1 MIISSVNFDGL
12 VRLLKKKSSLWTTS
26 LFMER
31 GLVFRSHLF
40 LLGRQFRSAP
50 IQLGPLSIPK
60 GLFDSR
66 ISRGGEE
73 RDFNGGE
80 GRGDILIKNVF
91 GSQGEGR
98 GRDFKIILL
107 FYP

>member
-1 MIISSVNFDGL
+1 L
-12 VRLLKKKSSLWTTS
+12 VREL
-26 LFMER
+26 
-31 GLVFRSHLF
+31 
-40 LLGRQFRSAP
+40 
-50 IQLGPLSIPK
+50 
-60 GLFDSR
+60 
-66 ISRGGEE
+66 GGEG

-80 GRGDILIKNVF
+80 GRRDILIKNVF